1 MKKMAEEVIR
11 YGGGGLPY
19 KGNVG
24 PQGTQEAP
32 VPEPEIELE
41 PEVKVEV
48 IEDDTPLTEDEV
60 IEKAKGTAK

>member
-19 KGNVG
+19 KGNSG

-32 VPEPEIELE
+32 TPEPEIELE
-41 PEVKVEV
+41 PEVKV
-48 IEDDTPLTEDEV
+48 
-60 IEKAKGTAK
+60 

>member
-41 PEVKVEV
+41 PEVTVEV
-48 IEDDTPLTEDEV
+48 IEDDTPLSDEQV
-60 IEKAKGTAK
+60 VEKAKGTSK

>member
-19 KGNVG
+19 KGNSG

-32 VPEPEIELE
+32 TPEPEIELE
-41 PEVKVEV
+41 PEVIVEV
-48 IEDDTPLTEDEV
+48 IEDDTPLSDEQV
-60 IEKAKGTAK
+60 VKKAKGTEK

>member
-1 MKKMAEEVIR
+1 MAEEVVR

-41 PEVKVEV
+41 PEVTVEV
-48 IEDDTPLTEDEV
+48 IEDDTPLSDEQV
-60 IEKAKGTAK
+60 VEKAKGTEK

>member
-1 MKKMAEEVIR
+1 MKKMAEEVVR

-19 KGNVG
+19 KCNVG

-41 PEVKVEV
+41 PEVTVEV
-48 IEDDTPLTEDEV
+48 IEDDTPLSDEQV
-60 IEKAKGTAK
+60 VEKAKGTSK

>member
-19 KGNVG
+19 KGNSG

-32 VPEPEIELE
+32 TPEPEIELE
-41 PEVKVEV
+41 PEVSVEV
-48 IEDDTPLTEDEV
+48 IEDDTPLSDEQV
-60 IEKAKGTAK
+60 IKKAKGNAK

>member
-1 MKKMAEEVIR
+1 MKKMAEEVVR

-41 PEVKVEV
+41 PEVTVEV
-48 IEDDTPLTEDEV
+48 IEDDTPLSDEQV
-60 IEKAKGTAK
+60 VEKAKGTEK

>member
-1 MKKMAEEVIR
+1 MAEEVVR

-19 KGNVG
+19 KGNSG

-48 IEDDTPLTEDEV
+48 EVIEDDTPLTEDEV
-60 IEKAKGTAK
+60 IEKAKGTVK

>member
-19 KGNVG
+19 KGNSG

-41 PEVKVEV
+41 PEVTVEV
-48 IEDDTPLTEDEV
+48 IEDDTPLSDEQV
-60 IEKAKGTAK
+60 VKKAKGTSK

>member
-11 YGGGGLPY
+11 YGAGGLPY
-19 KGNVG
+19 KGSVG

-48 IEDDTPLTEDEV
+48 IEDDTPLTEEEV
-60 IEKAKGTAK
+60 VEKAKGISK